1 MSGSGTDDCH
11 TLRYALELDDE
22 TWTPVQKLRR
32 VMDDAHHMLVQG
44 RKGLFFNLPHDALLA
59 MIRHPL
65 LAQLD
70 CVDPSQNTGQRTDV
84 TRLITCDIVFTR
96 TAAHSVTRCGG
107 VHTYAGTS
115 PASHAGAEREH
126 RGARHDGAAPR
137 WACAPEHASSSVP
150 ARRAP
155 HDSGAPC
162 VCVCVCVCVLCLCVC
177 THTHMTDSA

>member
-59 MIRHPL
+59 MVRHPL

-70 CVDPSQNTGQRTDV
+70 CIDPRQRHRATHQRHALHSMRQCVHKAGCAQCDLLRLHTYISNIRRNV
-84 TRLITCDIVFTR
+84 TRFTR
-96 TAAHSVTRCGG
+96 WCRT
-107 VHTYAGTS
+107 
-115 PASHAGAEREH
+115 
-126 RGARHDGAAPR
+126 
-137 WACAPEHASSSVP
+137 
-150 ARRAP
+150 RAP
-155 HDSGAPC
+155 WC
-162 VCVCVCVCVLCLCVC
+162 Q
-177 THTHMTDSA
+177 T